1 MTDVDKLL
9 ANEKAIENKKVSQII
24 GFLGDGKLKNDDNSF
39 RQFLKEVS
47 NEYLI
52 KYAEECLDKG
62 FQDSGLALQDIV
74 NEIGRRLGFEV
85 TNGLY
90 RGNKNE
96 IGFDGIWKQYDGW
109 NLIVE
114 VKTTDAYRISLDVIA
129 NYRTK
134 LIAENKI
141 EQDKSSMLIIVGR
154 NDTGELEAQI
164 RGSKHAWDIRILSTD
179 SLIRLL
185 RIKES
190 LSDESTAQKISIA
203 LRPYEFTRVDQLIEL
218 LFLAIKDVEVEEKAD
233 DFIDEPKSIS
243 NTKGEKEKK
252 FTPVSFHEP
261 VFEKVKLYL
270 KNTFIKKSKSSYS
283 STDGKIGLTISISKQ
298 HPAFNSQF
306 DSRYWFAFHPHQD
319 LFLQKH
325 EIGYACYGY
334 GNENNIYIIPYK
346 YLQQKLPY
354 MWETKST
361 DREYKHIV
369 IYRKDDKCYLRTNI
383 DEKEHYDDLSEFK
396 I

>member
-24 GFLGDGKLKNDDNSF
+24 GFLGDGKLRNDEDSF
-39 RQFLKEVS
+39 RLFLKEVS
-47 NEYLI
+47 NEYLVR
-52 KYAEECLDKG
+52 YAEECLEKG

-74 NEIGRRLGFEV
+74 NEIGRRLGFDV

-96 IGFDGIWKQYDGW
+96 IGFDGIWKQYDEW

-129 NYRTK
+129 NYRNK
-134 LIAENKI
+134 LVLDGKI
-141 EQDKSSMLIIVGR
+141 EKEKSSILIVVGR

-218 LFLAIKDVEVEEKAD
+218 LFLAIRDVEVEEKAD
-233 DFIDEPKSIS
+233 DFIDEPKPVV
-243 NTKGEKEKK
+243 TKGEKEKK

-261 VFEKVKLYL
+261 VFEKVKSHLR
-270 KNTFIKKSKSSYS
+270 NTFIKKSKSSYS

-306 DSRYWFAFHPHQD
+306 DARYWFAFHQHQE

-325 EIGYACYGY
+325 EIGYSCYGC
-334 GNENNIYIIPYK
+334 GNESNIYLIPYSFLK
-346 YLQQKLPY
+346 QKLPN
-354 MWETKST
+354 MWETKSS

-369 IYRKDDKCYLRTNI
+369 IYRKDSKYYLRTNI